1 MRGDTLSL
9 NKTGIFAVVFALAL
23 CVGGVALVGVTDDSD
38 AAGETYTIQYVVE
51 GTTYSYTGAEA
62 SVVLKSI
69 EDIGATIPVGK
80 QMDGWTYLV
89 GETPVMVGVGST
101 VVLTA
106 GVATTFTAKL
116 SAIEYTVVFMD
127 GETVISTADYTYD
140 TAIEVPADPVK
151 EGYTFAGWDAEV
163 PETAKADAT
172 FNATWTEIF
181 EIKWFVE
188 GVNIATGT
196 TEKVSTY
203 EVPADPSKESFR
215 FLGWFDA
222 DGVKYSAAYEFDG
235 DTVFTADF
243 AAEVYTV
250 TLVYGSEST
259 VYLTE
264 TVQHGDKAVRPM
276 GLPEGYSGWD
286 FDFETPVTEDL
297 TITATESEP
306 GAPAFWN
313 TALGQC
319 AIIIAV
325 FLVGLVAWA
334 LYTGK
339 IELPKVKIT
348 RGKQE

>member
-1 MRGDTLSL
+1 MSL
-9 NKTGIFAVVFALAL
+9 NKTGIFAVLFALAL

-116 SAIEYTVVFMD
+116 STIEYTVVFMD

-151 EGYTFAGWDAEV
+151 EGYTFAGWDPAV
-163 PETAKADAT
+163 PETVSESAEFA
-172 FNATWTEIF
+172 ATWTEIF
-181 EIKWFVE
+181 DVTWTVE
-188 GVNIATGT
+188 GVNVAFGT
-196 TEKVSTY
+196 TENAITLN
-203 EVPADPSKESFR
+203 VPADPVKDSYR
-215 FLGWFDA
+215 FLGWYDA
-222 DGVKYSAAYEFDG
+222 DGVKYDTAYEF
-235 DTVFTADF
+235 TADTIFSAQF
-243 AAEVYTV
+243 AANVYTV
-250 TLVYGSEST
+250 TFVYGSEST